1 MAIKNITNNMNQG
14 QSQQMNPLAPA
25 PLVQQAAQQ
34 SFAMKNGGQLPQVPM
49 QGAPSGG
56 IAPVAPTPVNYF
68 QSGGGINGKFDLTPD
83 TPAPAPEYGAEGVKV
98 TESPADVKQNDLSS
112 LSAALSNVGGQQQP
126 QFTSD
131 PNQRDGGFFGWLK
144 GLAPKLRPGRREG
157 ETDDE
162 YDRRI
167 TTNRENMAV
176 LADAMRHMG
185 NIINTSKYAPA
196 QQFNDPTTAME
207 QGYQQRR
214 AQRQKKAALDADQAY
229 KQANLSLKEKAAE
242 ADRAYKELSLGLKQQ
257 AEKRASEKDA
267 FDRDFKQKGFQ
278 RQLDNDKFNQDMAQK
293 KFEYQ
298 QIRDKVK
305 DGQWRAGYG
314 IKVAN
319 LNLSRARFAHTLAK
333 DAKGGGSGGSGYTY
347 ATPYGSLYS
356 KKQLSPQQEKQMWNF
371 MVINKQITPQKMK
384 EYQLA
389 AKGDGANI
397 GIFGTNNGSPSKAR
411 EIMQKAIAY
420 GLMDATGRGDAFRKF
435 CTTQLGMGEDRIFDT
450 PQNATTWN
458 KGKGKKGQTG
468 KFSIK

>member
-14 QSQQMNPLAPA
+14 QGQQMNPLAPA

-34 SFAMKNGGQLPQVPM
+34 SFAMKNGGQLPQAPM

-214 AQRQKKAALDADQAY
+214 AQRQKKAALDADQAQ
-229 KQANLSLKEKAAE
+229 KAAELSLKQRAQ
-242 ADRAYKELSLGLKQQ
+242 DVDNAYKQWLMGMKEDAAKLNQDKFDWRKGRDERDFNHKTERE
-257 AEKRASEKDA
+257 AVGDA
-267 FDRDFKQKGFQ
+267 FKE
-278 RQLDNDKFNQDMAQK
+278 K
-293 KFEYQ
+293 KFQADQ
-298 QIRDKVK
+298 Q
-305 DGQWRAGYG
+305 QRATS
-314 IKVAN
+314 N
-319 LNLSRARFAHTLAK
+319 SLRAQTIAK
-333 DAKGGGSGGSGYTY
+333 KGSGGG
-347 ATPYGSLYS
+347 
-356 KKQLSPQQEKQMWNF
+356 
-371 MVINKQITPQKMK
+371 
-384 EYQLA
+384 
-389 AKGDGANI
+389 
-397 GIFGTNNGSPSKAR
+397 
-411 EIMQKAIAY
+411 
-420 GLMDATGRGDAFRKF
+420 GRGGRGSGGKYKVIDKEGKVHYFDNKTMYEWGESYYNGIDSGNSSTSTSSKTFDKNGEHTTTNRKGGSSVA
-435 CTTQLGMGEDRIFDT
+435 QRAGALARKRAEAR
-450 PQNATTWN
+450 NANSQPKKNTSS
-458 KGKGKKGQTG
+458 KGKGGNSFKNFKL
-468 KFSIK
+468 

>member
-34 SFAMKNGGQLPQVPM
+34 SFAMKNGGQLPQAPM

-83 TPAPAPEYGAEGVKV
+83 TPAPAPEYGTEGVKV
-98 TESPADVKQNDLSS
+98 VESPASVQQNDLSS

-214 AQRQKKAALDADQAY
+214 TQRQKKAALDADQAQ
-229 KQANLSLKEKAAE
+229 KNAELSLKQRAQDVDNDYKQWLMGMKEDAAKLNQDKFDWRKGRDE
-242 ADRAYKELSLGLKQQ
+242 RDFNHKTEREQQ
-257 AEKRASEKDA
+257 KDA
-267 FDRDFKQKGFQ
+267 YQK
-278 RQLDNDKFNQDMAQK
+278 
-293 KFEYQ
+293 E
-298 QIRDKVK
+298 RDKVK
-305 DGQWRAGYG
+305 DEQ
-314 IKVAN
+314 AN
-319 LNLSRARFAHTLAK
+319 KRIAIQQYNATH
-333 DAKGGGSGGSGYTY
+333 KGRGGGGGRSGRGGSGSGGKYWFEDRNGKMRYQPNKTMWEQEY
-347 ATPYGSLYS
+347 YREYGKLPEGETTTSTSTKTIDYKTGQETTTTTRRRGAS
-356 KKQLSPQQEKQMWNF
+356 VTSQAAQQQN
-371 MVINKQITPQKMK
+371 
-384 EYQLA
+384 A
-389 AKGDGANI
+389 AKKARNSKPRS
-397 GIFGTNNGSPSKAR
+397 NNGYKNT
-411 EIMQKAIAY
+411 KKL
-420 GLMDATGRGDAFRKF
+420 GL
-435 CTTQLGMGEDRIFDT
+435 
-450 PQNATTWN
+450 
-458 KGKGKKGQTG
+458 
-468 KFSIK
+468 